1 MKTMRNWVAKI
12 QPQHGQG
19 MTEYIIIV
27 GVVAVLMIIVVNRYG
42 KELASLFDNSTKQIS
57 NTADV
62 VQSADNASNN
72 N

>member
-27 GVVAVLMIIVVNRYG
+27 GVIAVLMIIVVNKYG
-42 KELASLFDNSTKQIS
+42 SALSDLFGSSTDQIKT
-57 NTADV
+57 TADTV
-62 VQSADNASNN
+62 GDAGEAAPYK
-72 N
+72 